1 MHATLPH
8 CHRSSMSLLPAGQ
21 TRSRADDRGEHRITL
36 RVVQTPPP
44 RLPEKTAASPAPLL
58 LTTAEGKGDS
68 KAVPSRGTLQAP
80 TLFVDAMGTP
90 TQRKLAVL
98 HLRTPNPRDSSTL
111 HQSCEQRVHMHSQQ
125 RYDLQ
130 ERSVNADMASEVL
143 FKCTRPGPGA
153 PLADADGISQGAL
166 VSDEGC
172 RNSVRGLGGQRS
184 KKGPPLVIDYPS
196 GPLALVGSSAS
207 PSSVKTNPS
216 NPTSMGSASS
226 SGRVRLSPTPPA
238 TPVEVAQGSA
248 TAKVAKP
255 KASSSSQKAQPE
267 LVSSPLSLTR
277 LGASGP
283 LVSVSRCRSSG
294 SQHGLSAFLSSASSI
309 SAGASSK
316 LRRSRCESSAGS
328 SYTDVRLSNSSRS
341 LLGRRVH
348 FLLGDP
354 AQDGLAAADGPPAS
368 VKRSAEIKA
377 PLPRYPADPA
387 AVVLAPS
394 DADQRL
400 AFPTNSSSSSRLAL
414 STLSEHSSVQSQ
426 LSRPTEGAETHP
438 TLSSL
443 PLDPSSPLLF
453 RSGNASVLS
462 LRLNRKEG
470 RIEAVPAVART
481 KRFCSNGKSPAE
493 VGGVLFHSAASTA
506 APTSLSLAPSGSLG
520 THGSAIYQ
528 PGQPLPKPALRQVSR
543 YGKDERAASSRTDS
557 TLLQKGKTQW
567 RWWRPSA
574 AAGAS
579 MTAAAPP
586 TPRFSVSVTRQGFTD
601 YLRGGLIYWLQRRVH
616 KAEAPSTTSGKAP
629 DAGWVAAEASTTPS
643 LARAAGRRFGRV
655 ELVAKWSLL
664 SAVALTSFFLIFV
677 DIFDN

>member
-8 CHRSSMSLLPAGQ
+8 CHRSSMSLLPASQ
-21 TRSRADDRGEHRITL
+21 TRNRADDRVEHRITL

-44 RLPEKTAASPAPLL
+44 RLPVKTAASPVPLL
-58 LTTAEGKGDS
+58 LTTAVGKGYS

-98 HLRTPNPRDSSTL
+98 HLRTPGPRDSSTL
-111 HQSCEQRVHMHSQQ
+111 HQSCEQRVHMPSQQ
-125 RYDLQ
+125 LCDLQ
-130 ERSVNADMASEVL
+130 ERGVNGEMASEVL
-143 FKCTRPGPGA
+143 FTCARPGPGA
-153 PLADADGISQGAL
+153 PLADADGISRGAL
-166 VSDEGC
+166 VSDEGY

-184 KKGPPLVIDYPS
+184 RKGPPLVIDYPS
-196 GPLALVGSSAS
+196 GPLALVGSSAN
-207 PSSVKTNPS
+207 PSSAKTNPS

-226 SGRVRLSPTPPA
+226 SGRARLSPTPPV
-238 TPVEVAQGSA
+238 TPVEVAQGLA

-267 LVSSPLSLTR
+267 LVSSPLSLPPQ
-277 LGASGP
+277 GASMSVG
-283 LVSVSRCRSSG
+283 SVSRCRSSG
-294 SQHGLSAFLSSASSI
+294 SQHGSSAFLSSASSI
-309 SAGASSK
+309 SVEASSK
-316 LRRSRCESSAGS
+316 PRRSRCESSAGS
-328 SYTDVRLSNSSRS
+328 SYTDVRSSNSTRS
-341 LLGRRVH
+341 LLGRRVR

-354 AQDGLAAADGPPAS
+354 AQDGLAAADGLTAS
-368 VKRSAEIKA
+368 VKRSVGIRA

-387 AVVLAPS
+387 TVVLAPS

-400 AFPTNSSSSSRLAL
+400 ASPTNSSSSRLAL
-414 STLSEHSSVQSQ
+414 STLSENASVQLQ
-426 LSRPTEGAETHP
+426 LSRPTERAETHAA
-438 TLSSL
+438 LSSL
-443 PLDPSSPLLF
+443 PLGPSSPLLF

-470 RIEAVPAVART
+470 RIEAVPAVARA
-481 KRFCSNGKSPAE
+481 KLFRSNGRSPAE

-506 APTSLSLAPSGSLG
+506 APTSLSLAPSDSLG

-543 YGKDERAASSRTDS
+543 YGKDEGAASSRTDS
-557 TLLQKGKTQW
+557 TLLPKGNAQW

-586 TPRFSVSVTRQGFTD
+586 ASRFSVSVARQGFTD

-629 DAGWVAAEASTTPS
+629 DAGWVAAEASTTS
-643 LARAAGRRFGRV
+643 LVRAAGRRFGRA

-664 SAVALTSFFLIFV
+664 SAVALTSFLLIFV
-677 DIFDN
+677 DIFDS